1 MTKKPTKFICWAV
14 IGGSFFLANYA
25 AQHSWPLWSI
35 TVVGA
40 VSLGAVVTYILTTQ
54 SQ

>member
-1 MTKKPTKFICWAV
+1 MTHKPIKFVCWAV
-14 IGGSFFLANYA
+14 IGASILLANYA

-35 TVVGA
+35 TITGA
-40 VSLGAVVTYILTTQ
+40 VFLGAVVTYVMTMQ